1 MNATVMVD
9 DELLTLEDN
18 IVGAVDTD
26 FNKYTV
32 IGTLHKPEKYTIKSI
47 LAYFLKIASVK
58 DNEDYSAIYIVV
70 SNTTIYSVYR
80 HNDVMLADNE
90 RMIKENLFSSFER
103 DDSSTI
109 APTIENILKA
119 YKLDAK
125 LRDKL
130 VNKIEAFRMIQLMK
144 E

>member
-9 DELLTLEDN
+9 NELLTLEDN

-32 IGTLHKPEKYTIKSI
+32 IGTLHKPEKDTIKSI

>member
-1 MNATVMVD
+1 MVD
-9 DELLTLEDN
+9 NELLTLEDN

-32 IGTLHKPEKYTIKSI
+32 IGTLHKPEKDTIKSI

>member
-32 IGTLHKPEKYTIKSI
+32 IGTLHKPEKDTIKSI
-47 LAYFLKIASVK
+47 LAYFLKIASAK

-130 VNKIEAFRMIQLMK
+130 VSKIETFRMIQLMK

>member
-32 IGTLHKPEKYTIKSI
+32 IGTLHKPEKDTIKSI

-130 VNKIEAFRMIQLMK
+130 VNKIEVFRMIQLMK

>member
-32 IGTLHKPEKYTIKSI
+32 IGTLHKPEKDTIKSI

-70 SNTTIYSVYR
+70 SNTAIYSVYR

-125 LRDKL
+125 LQDKL

>member
-1 MNATVMVD
+1 MVD

-32 IGTLHKPEKYTIKSI
+32 IGTLHKPEKDTIKSI

>member
-9 DELLTLEDN
+9 DELLILEDN

-32 IGTLHKPEKYTIKSI
+32 IGTLHKPEKDTIKSI

>member
-32 IGTLHKPEKYTIKSI
+32 IGTLHKPEKDTIKSI